1 MATRRKRNEP
11 EVIMHSE
18 YSKELRIPAL
28 ACLATSES
36 RTKTPV
42 PPPVLSGRGWSRSRY
57 PVGVAAILIGT
68 F

>member
-1 MATRRKRNEP
+1 MATRRRRTKP
-11 EVIMHSE
+11 EIIIHSE

-42 PPPVLSGRGWSRSRY
+42 PPPGLSGRG
-57 PVGVAAILIGT
+57 
-68 F
+68 